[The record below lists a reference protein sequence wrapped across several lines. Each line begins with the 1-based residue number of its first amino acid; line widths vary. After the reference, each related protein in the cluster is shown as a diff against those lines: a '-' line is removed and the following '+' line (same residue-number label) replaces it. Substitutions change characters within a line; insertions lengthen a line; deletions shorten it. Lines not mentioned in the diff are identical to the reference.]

1 MAEIKAH
8 PWFQEHYVPVL
19 PPYDDDDDD
28 DDSVKQIGG
37 GKTTH
42 HINAFQLIGMAS
54 SLDLSGFFEEEVRC
68 GVWTTNILAT
78 SFSFFLFSI
87 TAICLLLIKT
97 VRCTATDI

>member
-19 PPYDDDDDD
+19 PPYDDDDDH
-28 DDSVKQIGG
+28 DSVKQIGAG
-37 GKTTH
+37 SKTTH

-68 GVWTTNILAT
+68 GVWTTSWELP
-78 SFSFFLFSI
+78 FLFFFFFSSSS
-87 TAICLLLIKT
+87 TAICLLCAQNNSLHYY
-97 VRCTATDI
+97 